1 MKCTA
6 STEQFIVN
14 YFVYAVLLIERI
26 DVMRENNKKI
36 VFIGVLFII
45 ALATVFLYG
54 STTKTEAM
62 SGANTIEIF
71 PQSGFFAENTQ
82 IEINFSATSAKP
94 AVYYTTDG
102 TLPTKEN
109 GVLFDEPVML
119 EASDKEKIYTYRF
132 KAYYQD
138 GTETDVITRTYFTG
152 KDIDYRYETMVLH
165 LTGDPD
171 GLFGYNNGIFVPGRL
186 FDEFVEANPGVHFG
200 GGVEANFNLKGPE
213 YEREVHVQLF
223 DRDGSVLMENNGGV
237 RIHGN
242 ATRMKNQKSFKLYA
256 RSEYSPEN
264 EFEYALFPNLKN
276 EDTNVIASQHKR
288 LLVRNAGTDNGF
300 AYMRS
305 ELAGA
310 LAADAGF
317 PDVMYAEPV
326 CVYIN
331 GEYQGI
337 YWIENTF
344 DRQYF
349 ENRYGEYE
357 GEFVVVGGRDN
368 LKEPDEGAEELVTQQ
383 ELDCMAEYNVL
394 YNKFSAMDLC
404 DEQNFLELCDYI
416 DVYNYLE
423 YFAIQNYV
431 ANLDWPTNNVK
442 VYRYISP
449 TEEYKENTVF
459 DGRYRFLLFDLDY
472 AFGLRTI
479 YEAVGF
485 LWDEPT
491 LERIL
496 SQDAPLFNALMKR
509 EDCRQYFVNY
519 TCDLINDAMSGE
531 NVSALT
537 DEMHASRY
545 KELYHMLEETD
556 IMAEFIWTWEE
567 ADNLC
572 IDFVENEI
580 AEIKEFAINRPL
592 AVYEDICKHFSYE
605 QMYQLTVTHETQ
617 GGGIKVNSIVTDE
630 SFFTG
635 TYFGEAPV
643 TIEACLPA
651 NVELDYWLV
660 NGEICYEEKLLLDNT
675 DTQNGSLDVSMV
687 TRATEQ
693 PVLQLYK
700 IRSEGNND
708 YVEIIN
714 CSEQEI
720 STRGYFLSD
729 TDELLQYSL
738 PKLILQPNE
747 SIRIYGKNCTDVESL
762 GAFCMNFNLS
772 VDECLSLSKEREV
785 VDSVVIPDM
794 AEASIYVKDFLIGK
808 FYEKVE

>member
-1 MKCTA
+1 
-6 STEQFIVN
+6 
-14 YFVYAVLLIERI
+14 
-26 DVMRENNKKI
+26 MRDNKNKF

-45 ALATVFLYG
+45 ALVAVFLHG
-54 STTKTEAM
+54 NATKTDAM
-62 SGANTIEIF
+62 AMADTIEIL

-82 IEINFSATSAKP
+82 IEINFSGNSGRP

-102 TLPTKEN
+102 TLPSKEN
-109 GVLFDEPVML
+109 GVLFDEPVTL
-119 EASDKEKIYTYRF
+119 VASDKEEIYTYRF
-132 KAYYQD
+132 KAYYAD

-152 KDIDYRYETMVLH
+152 KNIHYRYQTMVLH

-171 GLFGYNNGIFVPGRL
+171 GLFGYDNGIFVPGRL

-200 GGVEANFNLKGPE
+200 GGVDANFNLKGPE
-213 YEREVHVQLF
+213 YEREVFVQLF
-223 DRDGSVLMENNGGV
+223 DQFGNSLVENNGGV

-256 RSEYSPEN
+256 RSEYSAEN
-264 EFEYALFPNLKN
+264 EFEYALFPELKN
-276 EDTNVIASQHKR
+276 EDTNVVATQHKR

-305 ELAGA
+305 ELVGA

-383 ELDCMAEYNVL
+383 ELDCIAEYNAL
-394 YNKFSAMDLC
+394 YNKFSAMDLTN
-404 DEQNFLELCDYI
+404 EQNFLELCSYI
-416 DVYNYLE
+416 DIYNYLE
-423 YFAIQNYV
+423 YSAIQNYI
-431 ANLDWPTNNVK
+431 ANFDWPTNNVK

-449 TEEYKENTVF
+449 TDEYKEHTVF
-459 DGRYRFLLFDLDY
+459 DGRYRFLLFDGDY
-472 AFGLRTI
+472 GFGLRTI
-479 YEAVGF
+479 YDAVGIY
-485 LWDEPT
+485 WYEPT

-496 SQDAPLFNALMKR
+496 SDDSPLFRALMER

-519 TCDLINDAMSGE
+519 TCDLINDAMSGKK
-531 NVSALT
+531 VSALT

-545 KELYHMLEETD
+545 IELYHMLEETD
-556 IMAEFIWTWEE
+556 LMAEFLWTWEHE
-567 ADNLC
+567 SNLC
-572 IDFVENEI
+572 IDFVEEEI
-580 AEIKEFAINRPL
+580 AEIKEFAMKRP
-592 AVYEDICKHFSYE
+592 ATVYEDIKKQFSYE
-605 QMYQLTVTHETQ
+605 QIYQLTVTHEVQ

-630 SFFTG
+630 KIFTG
-635 TYFGEAPV
+635 TYLGEIPV
-643 TIEACLPA
+643 TVEACLPA

-660 NGEICYEEKLLLDNT
+660 NGEVRHEEKLLLDNT
-675 DTQNGSLDVSMV
+675 DTQNGSIDVKMI
-687 TRATEQ
+687 TKAAEQ

-714 CSEQEI
+714 CSEGEI

-729 TDELLQYSL
+729 NDELLQYSL
-738 PKLILQPNE
+738 PKVTLQPDE
-747 SIRIYGKNCTDVESL
+747 SIRIYGKNCMDVESL
-762 GAFCMNFNLS
+762 GAFCMSFNLS
-772 VDECLSLSKEREV
+772 GGECLSLSREKEV
-785 VDSVVIPDM
+785 VDSVEIPKM
-794 AEASIYVKDFLIGK
+794 ADTSIYVKDFLTGK
-808 FYEKVE
+808 FYENEE